1 MFRYIIRRLIGVGV
15 LMVIISFITFMLFFA
30 IPNNPAALSCGKGCN
45 PSVIKATEHKM
56 GLDQPK
62 LVQYGQFM
70 KGIVAGRT
78 YGEGTAVNECPAPC
92 LGFSFRSDRPVTELI
107 VDALPVT
114 LSIALGAFVLWL
126 FFGIS
131 AGVISA
137 LKRGTIIDRTV
148 MFVTLATVSLPS
160 FFTGLMMLYFVVIKF
175 GLMSF
180 PSYVGLLDNPYL
192 WAQNLLLPWLTLA
205 FLFAA
210 LYTRLTRAN
219 MLETMGEDYIR
230 TARAKGL
237 VERKVIFKHG
247 LRAALTPIVTIA
259 GLDLGALLGGAV
271 ITESVYN
278 FNGLGRLLIR
288 SVTDLDLPV
297 IVGVTVLAAFFIVTL
312 NFLVDLLYAAIDPR
326 VRLV

>member
-1 MFRYIIRRLIGVGV
+1 MFRYIIRRLIGVAV
-15 LMVIISFITFMLFFA
+15 LLVVISFITFMLFFA
-30 IPNNPAALSCGKGCN
+30 IPNNPAALSCGKGCT
-45 PSVIKATEHKM
+45 PEVIKATEHKM
-56 GLDQPK
+56 GIDQPIM
-62 LVQYGQFM
+62 VQYGKYM
-70 KGIVAGRT
+70 KGIVAGREF
-78 YGEGTAVNECPAPC
+78 GEGSAINKCPAPC
-92 LGFSFRSDRPVTELI
+92 LGFSFRSDRPVTDLI
-107 VDALPVT
+107 VDALPIT
-114 LSIALGAFVLWL
+114 LSISIGAFVLWVT
-126 FFGIS
+126 FGV
-131 AGVISA
+131 ATGVISA
-137 LKRGTIIDRTV
+137 LKRGTVIDRVV
-148 MFVTLATVSLPS
+148 MFITLATVSLPA
-160 FFTGLMMLYFVVIKF
+160 FFTGLMMLYFIVIKF
-175 GLMSF
+175 GLMTF
-180 PSYVGLLDNPYL
+180 PSYVGFLDNPFL

-237 VERKVIFKHG
+237 AERKVIFKHG

-278 FNGLGRLLIR
+278 FNGLGRLIVR

-297 IVGVTVLAAFFIVTL
+297 LVGVTVLAAFFIVML